1 MTRPAST
8 HPVAAGAPDGH
19 PRPELLWEQ
28 RFEAR
33 LGVLKQARASV
44 LAAARHCGF
53 DDAMARDIVLAVDE
67 ACKNVIVHAYQGVE
81 GKDDIVLSVFEGQD
95 GLVVQLRDFAPPVD
109 PARIKPR
116 DLNDIRPGKLGT
128 HFIREIMDSM
138 EFVAAPDGV
147 GNLLLMTKR
156 RD

>member
-1 MTRPAST
+1 MTRSADIKT
-8 HPVAAGAPDGH
+8 AAEGAATGH

-33 LGVLKQARASV
+33 LGTLKQVRASV

-53 DDAMARDIVLAVDE
+53 DDVLARDIVLAVDE
-67 ACKNVIVHAYQGVE
+67 ACKNVIVHAYHGVE
-81 GKDDIVLSVFEGQD
+81 GEGDIVLSVFESHD
-95 GLVVQLRDFAPPVD
+95 GLAVQVRDFAPPVD
-109 PARIKPR
+109 PARIVPR
-116 DLNDIRPGKLGT
+116 DLRDIRPGQLGT
-128 HFIREIMDSM
+128 HFMREIMDSNEYM
-138 EFVAAPDGV
+138 AAPDGA

>member
-1 MTRPAST
+1 MTRGAVT
-8 HPVAAGAPDGH
+8 NTAAEGQ

-33 LGVLKQARASV
+33 LPVLKQVRMSV

-53 DDAMARDIVLAVDE
+53 DDAVAQDIVLAVDE
-67 ACKNVIVHAYQGVE
+67 ACKNVIVHAYEGVE
-81 GKDDIVLSVFEGQD
+81 GEDDIVLSVFESED
-95 GLVVQLRDFAPPVD
+95 GIAVQLRDFAPPVD
-109 PARIKPR
+109 PARIVPR
-116 DLNDIRPGKLGT
+116 DLDDVRPGQLGT
-128 HFIREIMDSM
+128 HFIREIMDSNDYM
-138 EFVAAPDGV
+138 AAPDGA